1 MLKKASLELAANIVA
16 RANIPYLKSQIPNR
30 MIPLFQKPR
39 EAKLSRRESPRKN
52 RFIALLLAA
61 VLLWWGV
68 SPEIALA
75 RENPASTPQEVS
87 MGVSLDRVI
96 RQVTEFKLDNG
107 MTFIVL
113 ERPRAPVASFLIHA
127 DVGGANE
134 PDGKTGVAHYL
145 EHLAFK
151 GTTKIGT
158 TDYQAEKPLLEKQ
171 DKLYEQ
177 YQAAKASNKTEEA
190 AKFKAEFD
198 KVEAQAAQFV
208 KQNELGK
215 IVEQAGGVG
224 LNAATSTDATMYFY
238 SLPANKLELWMSLES
253 ERFLDPVFRE
263 FYKEKQVILE
273 ERRLRT
279 ENSPIGQMVEVFAE
293 KAFSVHPYRRPVIGY
308 TEDIKNLTRE
318 DVQQFFDTHYVPSN
332 LTVAV
337 VGDVKPAE
345 VKRLAQIYFGRYKA
359 KPAPPELQIVEP
371 PQTQTKEVTLRLKTQ
386 PWYLEGYHRPAM
398 NHPDNAVYEIM
409 GSLLSNGRTSRLYK
423 SLVQEQQLALAAQG
437 FSGYPGDKYPNL
449 MLFYAQTA
457 PDRTVDEVAV
467 ALSKEIDR
475 LKTEPVSDMELERV
489 KTQARADMLRSLNSN
504 MGMAFSLLDYQVKT
518 GSWRNLFK
526 QLDAIAAVGP
536 DDIQRVAKAT
546 FRPENR
552 TIGKLLPL

>member
-1 MLKKASLELAANIVA
+1 MPN
-16 RANIPYLKSQIPNR
+16 PKSQISNP
-30 MIPLFQKPR
+30 MTPPSQQPR
-39 EAKLSRRESPRKN
+39 EPKLSPRDSFTSKT
-52 RFIALLLAA
+52 RLLASLLAA
-61 VLLWWGV
+61 VVLWWGI
-68 SPEIALA
+68 SPQIALA
-75 RENPASTPQEVS
+75 RENPANGSAAVS
-87 MGVSLDRVI
+87 VVPSLDRVI
-96 RQVTEFKLDNG
+96 RQVSEFKLDNG

-134 PDGKTGVAHYL
+134 PDGQTGVAHYL

-151 GTTKIGT
+151 GTPQIGT
-158 TDYQAEKPLLEKQ
+158 TDYKAEKPLLDKQ
-171 DKLYEQ
+171 DKLFEQ
-177 YQAAKASNKTEEA
+177 IQAAKASGKTAEI
-190 AKFKAEFD
+190 AKFQSEFD
-198 KVEAQAAQFV
+198 KVENEALQFV
-208 KQNELGK
+208 KRNEFGK

-253 ERFLDPVFRE
+253 ERFLEPVFRE

-273 ERRLRT
+273 ERRMRT
-279 ENSPIGQMVEVFAE
+279 ENSPIGQMVELFAD

-308 TEDIKNLTRE
+308 TQDIQNLSRS
-318 DVQQFFDTHYVPSN
+318 DVQKFFDTHYVPSK

-337 VGDVKPAE
+337 VGDVKASE

-359 KPAPPELQIVEP
+359 KPAAPELQIVEP
-371 PQTQTKEVTLRLKTQ
+371 PQTQTKEVTLKLQTQ

-398 NHPDNAVYEIM
+398 NHPDNAIYDII
-409 GSLLSNGRTSRLYK
+409 GSLLSDGRTSRLYK
-423 SLVQEQQLALAAQG
+423 SLVVEKQLALAAQG
-437 FSGYPGDKYPNL
+437 FSGYPGEKYPNL

-457 PDRTVDEVAV
+457 PGRTVDEVAV
-467 ALSKEIDR
+467 ALSKEIER
-475 LKTEPVSDMELERV
+475 LKTEPVSAEELEQV
-489 KTQARADMLRSLNSN
+489 KTQARAGLLRSLDSN

-526 QLDAIAAVGP
+526 QLDAIAKVGP
-536 DDIQRVAKAT
+536 TDIQRVAQTT
-546 FRPENR
+546 FRPENK

>member
-1 MLKKASLELAANIVA
+1 MPN
-16 RANIPYLKSQIPNR
+16 PKSQISNP
-30 MIPLFQKPR
+30 MIPPSQQPR
-39 EAKLSRRESPRKN
+39 EPKLSPRDSFTSKT
-52 RFIALLLAA
+52 RLLASLLAA
-61 VLLWWGV
+61 VVLWWGI
-68 SPEIALA
+68 SPQIALA
-75 RENPASTPQEVS
+75 RENPANGSAAVS
-87 MGVSLDRVI
+87 VVPSLDRVI

-134 PDGKTGVAHYL
+134 PDGQTGVAHYL

-151 GTTKIGT
+151 GTPQIGT
-158 TDYQAEKPLLEKQ
+158 TDYKAEKPLLDKQ
-171 DKLYEQ
+171 DKLFEQ
-177 YQAAKASNKTEEA
+177 IQAAKASGKSAEI
-190 AKFKAEFD
+190 AKFQSEFD
-198 KVEAQAAQFV
+198 KVENEALQFV
-208 KQNELGK
+208 KRNEFGK

-253 ERFLDPVFRE
+253 ERFLEPVFRE

-273 ERRLRT
+273 ERRMRT
-279 ENSPIGQMVEVFAE
+279 ENSPIGQMVELFAD

-308 TEDIKNLTRE
+308 TQDIQNLSRS
-318 DVQQFFDTHYVPSN
+318 DVQKFFDTHYVPSK

-337 VGDVKPAE
+337 VGDVKASE

-359 KPAPPELQIVEP
+359 KPAAPELQIVEP
-371 PQTQTKEVTLRLKTQ
+371 PQTQTKEVTLKLQTQ

-398 NHPDNAVYEIM
+398 NHPDNAIYDII
-409 GSLLSNGRTSRLYK
+409 GSLLSDGRTSRLYK
-423 SLVQEQQLALAAQG
+423 SLVVEKQLALAAQG
-437 FSGYPGDKYPNL
+437 FSGYPGEKYPNL

-457 PDRTVDEVAV
+457 PGRTVDEVAV

-475 LKTEPVSDMELERV
+475 LKTEPVSAEELEQV
-489 KTQARADMLRSLNSN
+489 KTQARAGLLRSLDSN

-526 QLDAIAAVGP
+526 QLDAIAKVGP
-536 DDIQRVAKAT
+536 TDIQRVAQTT
-546 FRPENR
+546 FRPENK

>member
-1 MLKKASLELAANIVA
+1 MPN
-16 RANIPYLKSQIPNR
+16 PKSQISNP
-30 MIPLFQKPR
+30 MTPPSQKPPR
-39 EAKLSRRESPRKN
+39 EPKLSHRDSFTSKTRLLAS
-52 RFIALLLAA
+52 LLAA
-61 VLLWWGV
+61 VVLWWGIN
-68 SPEIALA
+68 PQIALA
-75 RENPASTPQEVS
+75 RENPANGSAAVS
-87 MGVSLDRVI
+87 VMPSLDRVI

-134 PDGKTGVAHYL
+134 PDGQTGVAHYL

-151 GTTKIGT
+151 GTPQIGT
-158 TDYQAEKPLLEKQ
+158 TDYKAEKPLLEKQ
-171 DKLYEQ
+171 DKLFAQ
-177 YQAAKASNKTEEA
+177 IQAAKASGKTAEL
-190 AKFKAEFD
+190 AKFQAEFD
-198 KVEAQAAQFV
+198 KVENEALQFV
-208 KQNELGK
+208 KRNEFGK

-253 ERFLDPVFRE
+253 ERFLEPVFRE

-273 ERRLRT
+273 ERRMRT
-279 ENSPIGQMVEVFAE
+279 ENSPIGQMVELFAE

-308 TEDIKNLTRE
+308 TQDIQNLTRS
-318 DVQQFFDTHYVPSN
+318 DVQKFFDTHYVPSK

-337 VGDVKPAE
+337 VGDVKASE

-359 KPAPPELQIVEP
+359 KPAAPELQIVEP
-371 PQTQTKEVTLRLKTQ
+371 PQTQTKEVTLKLQTQ

-398 NHPDNAVYEIM
+398 NHPDNAIYEII
-409 GSLLSNGRTSRLYK
+409 GSLLSDGRTSRLYK
-423 SLVQEQQLALAAQG
+423 SLVVEKQLALAAQG
-437 FSGYPGDKYPNL
+437 FSGYPGEKYPNL

-457 PDRTVDEVAV
+457 PGRTVDEVAM

-475 LKTEPVSDMELERV
+475 LKTEPVSAEELEQV
-489 KTQARADMLRSLNSN
+489 KTQARAGLLRSLDSN

-526 QLDAIAAVGP
+526 QLDAIAKVGP
-536 DDIQRVAKAT
+536 TDIQRVAQTT
-546 FRPENR
+546 FRPENK